1 MNNTYHFEL
10 TNQQKKLGFTY
21 LIIHSVFF
29 LNLAADFLLIH

>member
-10 TNQQKKLGFTY
+10 TKQQKKLGFTY